1 MPVLPVPFSARVN
14 KNVDEIETSQ
24 NTVDVTDCYFDELG
38 FINRRPGLEVFST
51 ISGAGRID
59 GIYYWQDNGVTIA
72 VSAGTV
78 YSIDEF
84 GTATSIGSGLLAD
97 GAVSFAPATISGSQV
112 LAMANGNGV
121 FTTDGATVSN
131 QSGAPSDADHVAFLD
146 RYLLANDPGTGLV
159 YWSDLNDP
167 TSWPALNFAEAERK
181 PDHISA
187 VHVQGRDL
195 VLFGTRSIEFYYND
209 GSSPF
214 IRFEGGEV
222 ESGVSAPNSIQFV
235 SEINSWFYLNEN
247 RHLIQM
253 QNRTPQKISNP
264 YDDEIQDLETTSDC
278 VSNILRVGGRGWY
291 VMNFR
296 TANVTFVYDYQT
308 QAWYKWGNWN
318 AGKSQYDIFVGYVMS
333 YNNDKNI
340 HLVGDINDGL
350 IYSMKNTVYQDN
362 GAEIRSNVRTGF
374 INHGTQNSKKSKRV
388 QFRLKRGIA
397 KDGSDTAGSIFIRF
411 RDDNTGSFGNQ
422 LSISTGI
429 GGDSAFNSSI
439 RVGGIYRGRQWD
451 IVSSDNTPFIMGGF
465 EEDVEV
471 LDR

>member
-1 MPVLPVPFSARVN
+1 MPVLPVPFSARTN

-24 NTVDVTDCYFDELG
+24 NSVDVIDCFFDELG
-38 FINRRPGLEVFST
+38 FINRRPGLEVFAT
-51 ISGAGRID
+51 IVGAGRID
-59 GIYYWQDNGVTIA
+59 GLYYWQDRSVTIC
-72 VSAGTV
+72 VSGGVV
-78 YSIDEF
+78 YSVDEF
-84 GTATSIGSGLLAD
+84 GNSTTIGSGLLAD
-97 GAVSFAPATISGSQV
+97 GKVSFTPALISGAQV

-121 FTTDGATVSN
+121 FTTDNSTLSAQTGS
-131 QSGAPSDADHVAFLD
+131 PSDATHVAFLD
-146 RYLLANDPGTGLV
+146 RYLIANDPGTGQFF
-159 YWSDLNDP
+159 YSTLNDP
-167 TSWPALNFAEAERK
+167 TDWPALNFAEAERK
-181 PDHISA
+181 PDNISA

-195 VLFGTRSIEFYYND
+195 VLFGTRSIEFYYDD
-209 GSSPF
+209 GVSPF

-222 ESGVSAPNSIQFV
+222 ESGVSAANSIQFV
-235 SEINSWFYLNEN
+235 SEVNSWFYLNEN

-264 YDDEIQDLETTSDC
+264 YDDELQDLSTVSDC
-278 VSNILRVGGRGWY
+278 VSNVIRVGGRGWY

-308 QAWYKWGNWN
+308 QSWYKWGKWDS
-318 AGKSQYDIFVGYVMS
+318 ASTSYDMFVGYTTS

-340 HLVGDINDGL
+340 HLVGDINSGL

-362 GAEIRSNVRTGF
+362 GNEIRSNIRTGF

-397 KDGSDTAGSIFIRF
+397 TDTSDTSGSVRVRF
-411 RDDNTGSFGNQ
+411 RTDNTGSFGNE

-429 GGDSAFNSSI
+429 GGDSSFNKAI
-439 RVGGIYRGRQWD
+439 RIGGIYRGRQWD
-451 IVSSDNTPFIMGGF
+451 IVASDNTPFIMGGF